1 MVIISEQESSAKRWI
16 KWRFIYIWCYTVTG
30 KWSLIMRC
38 LFIPDLFCYV
48 MCQSCSSIFI
58 LYYTVTGKC
67 SLIMR
72 CLFILD
78 LCIRCQ
84 SCRFQLDFLS
94 TVRCTIGWDLSYV
107 RDFYC
112 STAVF
117 MWNSPEIEE
126 KVILWMLSYNHLWDF
141 LQWVSRFRAVTA
153 WTCRTQI
160 GNTNSTRYPKHKKN
174 LSSNSL
180 PAMMKVSCAVNL
192 VDSSCRRHTAG
203 MPRRFT
209 GWNRGVTTSG
219 WLLSPNVVYL
229 NDTIL
234 VLEIEYLRTQN

>member
-16 KWRFIYIWCYTVTG
+16 KWRSIYIGCYTVTG

-48 MCQSCSSIFI
+48 MCQSCRSIFI
-58 LYYTVTGKC
+58 GCYTVTGKC

-78 LCIRCQ
+78 LCKVPVMP
-84 SCRFQLDFLS
+84 FLTELS
-94 TVRCTIGWDLSYV
+94 LHRPLHHWMWDLSYV

-117 MWNSPEIEE
+117 MWSPEIEE

-153 WTCRTQI
+153 PTCRTQI
-160 GNTNSTRYPKHKKN
+160 GNTSSTRYPKHKKN

-180 PAMMKVSCAVNL
+180 PGMMKVSCAVNL
-192 VDSSCRRHTAG
+192 ADSLCRRHTAG

-219 WLLSPNVVYL
+219 WLLSLNVVYL

-234 VLEIEYLRTQN
+234 VLEIEYLRTKN